1 MTIFDFLKHLTGDK
15 KSWSSFT
22 EDEQTQFN
30 PYMVHRFVSMYEP
43 YTEIANIAQ
52 RIPYT
57 EKEKT
62 YKFYQ
67 NMLPKKQVFLK
78 YIKSSKTKIND
89 ALLKHVSKFYEC
101 SLGEAEEY
109 VYLLRREGLEHL
121 LGKIGLEDKEIK
133 KLLKEI
139 K

>member
-78 YIKSSKTKIND
+78 YIKGSKTKIND

-101 SLGEAEEY
+101 SFREAEEY
-109 VYLLRREGLEHL
+109 ISILKKEDMYDILNRYG
-121 LGKIGLEDKEIK
+121 IEDKEIK
-133 KLLKEI
+133 KLLK
-139 K
+139 